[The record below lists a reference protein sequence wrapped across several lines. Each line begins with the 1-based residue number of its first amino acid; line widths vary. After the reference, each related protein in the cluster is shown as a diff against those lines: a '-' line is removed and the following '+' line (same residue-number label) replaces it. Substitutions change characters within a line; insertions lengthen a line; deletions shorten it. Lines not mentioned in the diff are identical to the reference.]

1 MNAKLRLLAVTG
13 TAIFLSACSGTQ
25 TAGFGP
31 VRIETYPLDG
41 NCQLKG
47 SGYTIMAKAPADIVV
62 PLSAAPVLVSCST
75 ESGYKGAETLSTT
88 PDPWSPANVGSS
100 LGLGYLVDHMSSG
113 GRRYPELMRV
123 TMIFSEAGKPGD
135 LQKDVRPAT
144 DAEMS
149 KQGPSFAKS
158 EKAMAS
164 KSKTGMMAM
173 KSSGD
178 SLPAAPPTWQEASG
192 MPTPKPTADKTKGA
206 MQKAGLPAPAEASPA
221 PANRM
226 PLFRNDIRVHLA
238 SFKKRSNA
246 ERKWQTLRQA
256 HRDLLNNLSSLIET
270 IDIKGKGRFHRVYAG
285 PMVDMATARKL
296 CKSLKSREVYCRAVG
311 SGAQ

>member
-1 MNAKLRLLAVTG
+1 
-13 TAIFLSACSGTQ
+13 
-25 TAGFGP
+25 
-31 VRIETYPLDG
+31 
-41 NCQLKG
+41 
-47 SGYTIMAKAPADIVV
+47 
-62 PLSAAPVLVSCST
+62 
-75 ESGYKGAETLSTT
+75 
-88 PDPWSPANVGSS
+88 
-100 LGLGYLVDHMSSG
+100 
-113 GRRYPELMRV
+113 
-123 TMIFSEAGKPGD
+123 
-135 LQKDVRPAT
+135 
-144 DAEMS
+144 
-149 KQGPSFAKS
+149 
-158 EKAMAS
+158 
-164 KSKTGMMAM
+164 
-173 KSSGD
+173 
-178 SLPAAPPTWQEASG
+178 